1 MASNSQ
7 WTSFGSYHEE
17 SWKRHGYMIKAQD
30 LLEYSLHGIVSS
42 TLFLSSGFVFAK
54 KENWILGGE
63 GGISGNVST
72 KMNMSSICPLSTII
86 SFSNSNQCCKPS
98 MYVLYM
104 SLLY

>member
-1 MASNSQ
+1 
-7 WTSFGSYHEE
+7 
-17 SWKRHGYMIKAQD
+17 
-30 LLEYSLHGIVSS
+30 
-42 TLFLSSGFVFAK
+42 
-54 KENWILGGE
+54 
-63 GGISGNVST
+63 VST